1 MSKHEELSIMSKVG
15 ILCACEKEVMPYI
28 TNLNNK
34 NTTEYAMHTFYTGK
48 INDIDVVAVF
58 SGCGKIN
65 AAITAQQLIDRYK
78 VDTIIFSG
86 IAGGMTKEIN
96 IFDTVVCTASDFR
109 DTNNEIYSDFPIME
123 KPVFYSDQHLCEIA
137 KKAATQADWKIH
149 FGLATTGDIFT
160 NNINPDA
167 LCIDMET
174 AAVAH
179 TCYMSKI
186 PFIAIRSISDN
197 SIDQGQ
203 EAINRNF
210 DKAAYQSYRFVN
222 IMFTLMKL

>member
-1 MSKHEELSIMSKVG
+1 MSKIG

-34 NTTEYAMHTFYTGK
+34 NTSKYAMHTFYTGK
-48 INDIDVVAVF
+48 INDVDVVTVF

-86 IAGGMTKEIN
+86 IAGGMTEETN
-96 IFDTVVCTASDFR
+96 ILDTVVCIASDFR

-123 KPVFYSDQHLCEIA
+123 NPIFYSDERLCEIA
-137 KKAATQADWKIH
+137 KEAATQADWKIH

-160 NNINPDA
+160 DKINPDA
-167 LCIDMET
+167 ICIDMET
-174 AAVAH
+174 AAAAH
-179 TCYMSKI
+179 TCYMCKT

-197 SIDQGQ
+197 SVVKGQ
-203 EAINRNF
+203 EVINYNF

-222 IMFTLMKL
+222 IMLALMK

>member
-1 MSKHEELSIMSKVG
+1 MSKVG
-15 ILCACEKEVMPYI
+15 ILCACEKEVIPFI

-48 INDIDVVAVF
+48 INDVDVVAVF

-123 KPVFYSDQHLCEIA
+123 SPIFYSDEHLCKIA

-160 NNINPDA
+160 DNINPDA

-179 TCYMSKI
+179 TCYMSKT

-222 IMFTLMKL
+222 IMLTLMKA

>member
-1 MSKHEELSIMSKVG
+1 MSKVG

-28 TNLNNK
+28 THLSNIK
-34 NTTEYAMHTFYTGK
+34 TTECGMRTFYSGK
-48 INDIDVVAVF
+48 MNNVNVVAVF

-86 IAGGMTKEIN
+86 IAGGMTKETN
-96 IFDTVVCTASDFR
+96 IFDTVVCIASEFH

-123 KPVFYSDQHLCEIA
+123 KPIFYSDEHLCEIA
-137 KKAATQADWKIH
+137 KDAATWASWKIH

-160 NNINPDA
+160 DNINPDA

-174 AAVAH
+174 AAAAH
-179 TCYMSKI
+179 TCYMCKI
-186 PFIAIRSISDN
+186 PFIAVRSISDN
-197 SIDQGQ
+197 NIDKGQ
-203 EAINRNF
+203 EAIDRNF
-210 DKAAYQSYRFVN
+210 DKAAYQSYCFVN
-222 IMFTLMKL
+222 IMLTLMKS